1 MEKSRRDESKRGK
14 KSREK
19 VEMTENVGKKKRRE

>member
-1 MEKSRRDESKRGK
+1 MK

-19 VEMTENVGKKKRRE
+19 KDKRREKSKKEVETTGNVGKKKRRK